1 MGQSMTTATS
11 QTAFPALLKAF
22 RQANGISQVKLAE
35 RLEIAKNT
43 LKAWE
48 RGDPRRQPHVLTR
61 EGVVFRLRALE
72 QELHGD
78 PVANSPD
85 QS

>member
-48 RGDPRRQPHVLTR
+48 RGDPRRQPHILTR
-61 EGVVFRLRALE
+61 EGVVFRLRELE
-72 QELHGD
+72 RELHSV

-85 QS
+85 SQ

>member
-1 MGQSMTTATS
+1 MTMAAS
-11 QTAFPALLKAF
+11 QTHFPALLRAF

-61 EGVVFRLRALE
+61 EGVVLRLRALE
-72 QELHGD
+72 QELHSV

>member
-1 MGQSMTTATS
+1 MSAMTS
-11 QTAFPALLKAF
+11 KPSFPCVLRAF
-22 RQANGISQVKLAE
+22 RGANGISQAKLAE

-48 RGDPRRQPHVLTR
+48 RGDPRRQPHILTK
-61 EGVVFRLRALE
+61 EGVFARLTWLE
-72 QELHGD
+72 QELHGS

-85 QS
+85 QA

>member
-1 MGQSMTTATS
+1 MTMAAPE
-11 QTAFPALLKAF
+11 TAFPALLRAF

-48 RGDPRRQPHVLTR
+48 RGDPRRQPHILTR
-61 EGVVFRLRALE
+61 EGVIFRLRVLE
-72 QELHGD
+72 VELHGS

-85 QS
+85 SQ